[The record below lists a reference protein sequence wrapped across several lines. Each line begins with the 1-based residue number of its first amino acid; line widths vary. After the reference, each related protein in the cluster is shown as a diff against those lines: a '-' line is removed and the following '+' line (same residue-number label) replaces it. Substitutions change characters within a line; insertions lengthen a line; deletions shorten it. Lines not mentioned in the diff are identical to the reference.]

1 MFILFNQLIFQI
13 ATLVP

>member
-1 MFILFNQLIFQI
+1 MFILLNQLIFQI